1 MVPWV
6 SQDTD
11 KLAAQA
17 AHTSPASRGP
27 AAAIHLT
34 NEGPEPSTKPSG
46 PSPLPAP
53 SAARFA
59 TPHDPSSVST
69 PGKDEE
75 GSGSIKH
82 ANPNG
87 DIHAP
92 FTPPSLRGQPSRGQA
107 SSLHAPAWTRQH
119 RHAVMTGTA
128 PHCPYTAR

>member
-17 AHTSPASRGP
+17 AHIVPASRGP
-27 AAAIHLT
+27 AAAIHLS
-34 NEGPEPSTKPSG
+34 NKGPGPSTKPCG

-53 SAARFA
+53 SVACFAAS
-59 TPHDPSSVST
+59 HDPSSILT

-82 ANPNG
+82 ANPDG
-87 DIHAP
+87 DRHAP
-92 FTPPSLRGQPSRGQA
+92 LTPPGLRGQPS
-107 SSLHAPAWTRQH
+107 
-119 RHAVMTGTA
+119 
-128 PHCPYTAR
+128 